1 MLVAFGLDYYTEVLE
16 LGYLLEHL
24 SDDPFFKKYKKLN
37 EALIGV
43 VEDYSLVSFTPLCI
57 TVCVFYAVP
66 VCVLVCAHV
75 CVHACIW
82 MHAKMHICV
91 MLLTC
96 HYYQDK
102 ETVLEVMKAVDK
114 AGGYVYSAGEGT
126 SSLASLLSVSVG
138 ADLDFFKYPNVV
150 YDPKEIGGS
159 EGGREKSRCCVHS

>member
-1 MLVAFGLDYYTEVLE
+1 
-16 LGYLLEHL
+16 
-24 SDDPFFKKYKKLN
+24 
-37 EALIGV
+37 
-43 VEDYSLVSFTPLCI
+43 
-57 TVCVFYAVP
+57 
-66 VCVLVCAHV
+66 
-75 CVHACIW
+75 
-82 MHAKMHICV
+82 MHIGV

-150 YDPKEIGGS
+150 YDPKEIGGG
-159 EGGREKSRCCVHS
+159 EGGGGRNRDAVFTPK

>member
-57 TVCVFYAVP
+57 TVCVFYAVR

-75 CVHACIW
+75 CVSLFVRT
-82 MHAKMHICV
+82 CV
-91 MLLTC
+91 CTRVFGCM
-96 HYYQDK
+96 
-102 ETVLEVMKAVDK
+102 
-114 AGGYVYSAGEGT
+114 
-126 SSLASLLSVSVG
+126 
-138 ADLDFFKYPNVV
+138 
-150 YDPKEIGGS
+150 PK
-159 EGGREKSRCCVHS
+159 CTFV